1 MIEDK
6 IEYTENGFTFI
17 RHPDSPEIKEEN
29 CNLDMQ
35 LWIPYCN
42 EDKVPM
48 WAKITKQGILTGEV
62 KLAK

>member
-1 MIEDK
+1 MKKQIK
-6 IEYTENGFTFI
+6 SNGFTFTG
-17 RHPDSPEIKEEN
+17 HPNTPEIKEEDI
-29 CNLDMQ
+29 NLEIQ
-35 LWIPYCN
+35 LWTPYCN